1 MYFVHYCLWDY
12 WVEISWSKW
21 LITNIKQIEEV
32 YPSPHVVPSPF
43 VVAPL
48 PSLSLG
54 LTTCLSI
61 LKIVFVTSK
70 NFFSDLS
77 QKGLEFECCSG
88 HSPSRFCFSHIVHGQ
103 NTTHSCL
110 PARVTVVA
118 KSECYSNTDC
128 RNLSERICVKPM
140 TSGVNKLVK
149 ISHTQG
155 QDVLFVGNPY
165 ELLVHVSVSDY
176 FPNWNFIPM
185 DIPDYIQTFLV
196 YFASLS
202 GALAILNMIPCYC
215 LDGQWALMAF
225 IEHFLARIITNG
237 SIRAII
243 YHAVLFTS
251 TVLLLVNI
259 IFAFWNLRGQGVLS
273 LISQQVKPA

>member
-103 NTTHSCL
+103 NVSRFFLFRQVCL
-110 PARVTVVA
+110 
-118 KSECYSNTDC
+118 
-128 RNLSERICVKPM
+128 
-140 TSGVNKLVK
+140 
-149 ISHTQG
+149 
-155 QDVLFVGNPY
+155 VL
-165 ELLVHVSVSDY
+165 LL
-176 FPNWNFIPM
+176 
-185 DIPDYIQTFLV
+185 
-196 YFASLS
+196 
-202 GALAILNMIPCYC
+202 
-215 LDGQWALMAF
+215 
-225 IEHFLARIITNG
+225 
-237 SIRAII
+237 
-243 YHAVLFTS
+243 TS
-251 TVLLLVNI
+251 TVSMHLTFFVGIRRSEFPSLAFIINVSVRRSILVLHTEINNI
-259 IFAFWNLRGQGVLS
+259 FIF
-273 LISQQVKPA
+273 VKNTEI